1 MIIREKGKCNRSF
14 VQKII
19 SLPVVMKAQTLLAH
33 AGPGS
38 PSQWEHLVWPTF
50 SERGIARDVL
60 VSRGII
66 VSVTFH
72 IREWVGLGQGVICW
86 IGEGF

>member
-38 PSQWEHLVWPTF
+38 PSQREHLVWPTF
-50 SERGIARDVL
+50 SRERQ
-60 VSRGII
+60 
-66 VSVTFH
+66 
-72 IREWVGLGQGVICW
+72 REASQGMCW
-86 IGEGF
+86 